1 MNGLLVALDMGV
13 GKQRA
18 ASPPCDPA
26 DWPLREYSRAVSAGG
41 IDWHV
46 QVLGHGP
53 VALLLHGTGASSHSF
68 APLARL
74 LAEEMTLVVPDL
86 PGHGFTRAPDPAA
99 LSLKG
104 MTSAIIGLLAAL
116 GQRPALLVGHSAGA
130 AVALELAG
138 CCADAVPVV
147 SLNGAL
153 LPFDGLAGRLFAP
166 LARSLARTGLV
177 PRLVARRARREGVV
191 ERIAAGTGSRVPP
204 ESLAC
209 YRHLVRRPAHV
220 AAALGM
226 MARWNLSGL
235 VDRAAACPGAIT
247 LVAGEKDRMVPAAD
261 AARVAARLPRARVV
275 RLADCGH
282 LAHEERPDAIA
293 AICRAA
299 LLAGDR

>member
-1 MNGLLVALDMGV
+1 MGA
-13 GKQRA
+13 GKHRA
-18 ASPPCDPA
+18 ATPRYDA
-26 DWPLREYSRAVSAGG
+26 ENWPLREHSRAVAAGG

-46 QVLGHGP
+46 QVLGRGP
-53 VALLLHGTGASSHSF
+53 VALLLHGTGASSHSY

-74 LAEEMTLVVPDL
+74 LAEEMTLVIPDL
-86 PGHGFTRAPDPAA
+86 PGHGLTRAPDPDA
-99 LSLKG
+99 LSLPG
-104 MTSAIIGLLAAL
+104 MTSAIAALLAAL

-138 CCADAVPVV
+138 RSHDAVPVV

-166 LARSLARTGLV
+166 LARSLARTALV
-177 PRLVARRARREGVV
+177 PRLAARRAGRAGVV

-209 YRHLVRRPAHV
+209 YRHLARRPAHV

-226 MARWNLSGL
+226 MARWDLAGL
-235 VDRAAACPGAIT
+235 LDRAAACPSEVT
-247 LVAGEKDRMVPAAD
+247 LVAGEKDRMVPASA
-261 AARVAARLPRARVV
+261 AARIAARLPRARVV

-282 LAHEERPDAIA
+282 LAHEEKPAAIA
-293 AICRAA
+293 SICRAA
-299 LLAGDR
+299 LTAGDP